1 MENNQLMEKENGII
15 RTIKNLLEIIRS
27 KVDKKYILSINSPES
42 LKRDIKLTK
51 RTLEVDPEYFSI
63 IPTDLFL
70 DEETNEYVLKEEGL
84 LYWAFDNGI
93 ELENIFGSLKERE
106 DFSRI
111 YSLYL
116 EFKVQSGQEISND
129 YLEKLPSQLLM
140 DKRVRDILF
149 PKLLQNTTNLEKLFE
164 VLNGQGMRNYEIFDI
179 LSDSAKKTISSN
191 PQLFEKLLEYSN
203 GQELQII
210 INKFYTKDELKQLFD
225 REDLPETI
233 QRLGELYK
241 NDSQILRDLNPKML
255 SKNYQKIPLYKIQ
268 LISRI
273 PELQE
278 TVLSLKEF
286 ELNLYI
292 RMSNSI
298 SSKTNN
304 WQEFENN
311 ILMNLKKG
319 SYSQL
324 LENMQESARL
334 GNKIS
339 HDELEKLT
347 NLFSGYSVNFE
358 QGNIFGI
365 TTREELQQFENIRD
379 EACDAIL
386 KNPQM
391 DDEMLISPISK
402 YTANFR
408 SLSEIDRVKMAI
420 LEKYYNLSINEAMSL
435 VKTFGQGIEDIRVED
450 VGAEVTI
457 EKIKDIKAICGC
469 EDIGELYE
477 MNNSNRTSIALSQ
490 SVELRQDARGIY
502 EKLYQDSLYQIN
514 EKDRGEDTVY
524 NGVKI
529 HTYYPGTNFSMIAKR
544 VSTLDGVDLRASIQG
559 INMET
564 YKEAWEDSG
573 RKVRFKTSTSYMTP
587 ENLML
592 LSDGIG
598 VYRPQIILG
607 FSNGIGSEFS
617 IDEMYS
623 TDEATPCVAG
633 DKLFREAQNSN
644 YQVPTTLEAC
654 TGVNEMYSKFLY
666 NELVINTVSQD
677 ENGNSIKMQPSYIV
691 YIQEN
696 FQEDKENNV
705 LWVES
710 QKAAQQFGVPI
721 VVLDREKI
729 QQHEREQI
737 VEGCKSKD
745 ANDDKMLMS
754 KIWHYINRYGQENLI
769 NDVPSKI
776 MDQVIQ
782 YNISPM
788 QHHINSISK
797 VSKKPIEEQLLE
809 GEEQEV

>member
-1 MENNQLMEKENGII
+1 MENNQLMKKEKGII
-15 RTIKNLLEIIRS
+15 RNIKSLLEIIRS

-51 RTLEVDPEYFSI
+51 RTLEVEPEYFSI

-70 DEETNEYVLKEEGL
+70 DEETNEYALKEDGL
-84 LYWAFDNGI
+84 LYWVFDNGI

-116 EFKVQSGQEISND
+116 EFKIQSGQEISND

-164 VLNGQGMRNYEIFDI
+164 VLNGQGMRNYEVFDS

-210 INKFYTKDELKQLFD
+210 INKFYTKDELKQLFA

-255 SKNYQKIPLYKIQ
+255 SKNYLKIPLHKIQ

-278 TVLSLKEF
+278 TVLSLKGF

-347 NLFSGYSVNFE
+347 NLLSGYSVNFE

-391 DDEMLISPISK
+391 DDEMLISPLSK

-457 EKIKDIKAICGC
+457 KKIKDIKAICGC
-469 EDIGELYE
+469 EDIGALYE
-477 MNNSNRTSIALSQ
+477 MNNSNRISIALSQ
-490 SVELRQDARGIY
+490 SVELRQDVRGIY

-514 EKDRGEDTVY
+514 EKDRGEDIVY
-524 NGVKI
+524 DGHNIKV
-529 HTYYPGTNFSMIAKR
+529 YYPETEFAMIVKR
-544 VSTLDGVDLRASIQG
+544 VTILNDGNLIGLSMAGADVENLKNYKDAWNSSQLSLRF
-559 INMET
+559 
-564 YKEAWEDSG
+564 
-573 RKVRFKTSTSYMTP
+573 RTSTSYMTP
-587 ENLML
+587 ENLMYDL
-592 LSDGIG
+592 KGDYTQPSQIMFGFVEG
-598 VYRPQIILG
+598 V
-607 FSNGIGSEFS
+607 GSLYS
-617 IDEMYS
+617 IDEMHNN
-623 TDEATPCVAG
+623 DAVTPFITG
-633 DKLFREAQNSN
+633 DKLFRDANGSEFKTPVVAK
-644 YQVPTTLEAC
+644 AC
-654 TGVNEMYSKFLY
+654 TYKWY

-677 ENGNSIKMQPSYIV
+677 ENGNPIKMQPSYIV

-696 FQEDKENNV
+696 SQEDKENNV
-705 LWVES
+705 LWEET

-737 VEGCKSKD
+737 IEGCKRND
-745 ANDDKMLMS
+745 ADDDKMLMS

-769 NDVPSKI
+769 NDVPTEI
-776 MDQVIQ
+776 MDKVIQ
-782 YNISPM
+782 YNMSPM
-788 QHHINSISK
+788 QQHINSISK
-797 VSKKPIEEQLLE
+797 VSKKTIEEQLLE
-809 GEEQEV
+809 GEEQEL